1 MARLGMDVDVVEGL
15 GRQLKSQA
23 QQIQSVISQIENLV
37 NQAVSSWD
45 GKDSQ
50 DFHQWCCL
58 LYTSDAAD
66 ERSSVDLGG
75 RRIIKKTNKKQPCLS
90 VFVCQA
96 CKTERMSQRRQ
107 SKSRA

>member
-1 MARLGMDVDVVEGL
+1 MARLGMEVDVVEGL

-50 DFHQWCCL
+50 VFHQWWTGEHKPNL
-58 LYTSDAAD
+58 TKLQHAIDGLGTSAINNAS
-66 ERSSVDLGG
+66 E
-75 RRIIKKTNKKQPCLS
+75 
-90 VFVCQA
+90 
-96 CKTERMSQRRQ
+96 QRQ
-107 SKSRA
+107 VSGH